1 MARGISTVIGAL
13 LFLLVASLLLALA
26 LRAFNET
33 VLALNEVAN
42 NQRAGV
48 EHLGINVDYTAWKQS
63 LASSVISRISVIKGV
78 SPDTRP
84 ELLDYPD
91 GNSIIIESEADT
103 TTGSVTPASGWV
115 ELIKNGEFNDDFQ
128 YWIPS
133 TGLCSWSIIT
143 VGGDKKARCF
153 CRATGT
159 GSGSAFIRQSF
170 NLDFPAAMAVLSFEY
185 SSSWTGDPLAFFLV
199 VEVRRGGSPAW
210 YWFVDLTAPGKKGGR
225 LTLSLTGALTDP
237 DLYTLNFSLFM
248 AWKGTTDFEFT
259 LDKVSLR
266 ASGQAPPPPQPT
278 AYHRLWFVID
288 TVSTLPRFK
297 GRLTVSTD
305 ATETIDLVFI
315 ELYRWRDGGW
325 VLVEKGVVPA
335 GSFYLDGF
343 EGEGGTQFLVIAYS
357 SEPFKLV
364 LDYFE
369 VTVLAPTHASV
380 KVTNLG
386 TEPVGVYAV
395 WLRNSSWEKRIDVKR
410 VLLPYDSLELSL
422 DSYLTFNRLYEV
434 RVVTGTR
441 AHVVRFT
448 TSGG

>member
-26 LRAFNET
+26 LRVFNET

-63 LASSVISRISVIKGV
+63 LASSVILPPINVIRGIT
-78 SPDTRP
+78 SDTRP
-84 ELLDYPD
+84 ELLDYLD

-103 TTGSVTPASGWV
+103 TTGSVPPVSGWV
-115 ELIKNGEFNDDFQ
+115 ELIKNGEFNEDFQ
-128 YWIPS
+128 YWNRTPS
-133 TGLCSWSIIT
+133 TGFCSWSIIT
-143 VGGDKKARCF
+143 VGGDKKAKYTCEAR
-153 CRATGT
+153 GT
-159 GSGSAFIRQSF
+159 DSGSAFIRQSF
-170 NLDFPAAMAVLSFEY
+170 NLNFPATMAVLSFEY
-185 SSSWTGDPLAFFLV
+185 YNRSEDPLAFFLV
-199 VEVRRGGSPAW
+199 VEVWRGGSPVW
-210 YWFVDLTAPGKKGGR
+210 YWFIDLTAQGRKGR
-225 LTLSLTGALTDP
+225 HPELSLSGIVADP
-237 DLYTLNFSLFM
+237 GEYILNFSLLM
-248 AWKGTTDFEFT
+248 AWKGTTNFT
-259 LDKVSLR
+259 FILDKVSLR
-266 ASGQAPPPPQPT
+266 ASTQAPPPPQPT
-278 AYHRLWFVID
+278 AYHRLSFVVN
-288 TVSTLPRFK
+288 TVSTLPRFN
-297 GRLTVSTD
+297 GRLTVSTN
-305 ATETIDLVFI
+305 ATVFI

-369 VTVLAPTHASV
+369 VTVLAPIHASV

-386 TEPVGVYAV
+386 TEPVDVYAV

-410 VLLPYDSLELSL
+410 VLPPYDSLELSF

>member
-48 EHLGINVDYTAWKQS
+48 EHLGINVDYTAWRQS

-78 SPDTRP
+78 SSDTRP

-103 TTGSVTPASGWV
+103 TTGSVPPASGWV

-128 YWIPS
+128 YWNRNSS

-153 CRATGT
+153 CPATGT
-159 GSGSAFIRQSF
+159 RSGSAFIRQSF

-185 SSSWTGDPLAFFLV
+185 NSSISKKAESLVFFLV
-199 VEVRRGGSPAW
+199 VEVSRDGRPMW
-210 YWFVDLTAPGKKGGR
+210 YWFIDLMAPGRQEGR
-225 LTLSLTGALTDP
+225 LTLSLTGAVTDP
-237 DLYTLNFSLFM
+237 GLYTLNFSLLM

-266 ASGQAPPPPQPT
+266 ASGQAPPPPQPI
-278 AYHRLWFVID
+278 AYHQLLFVVD
-288 TVSTLPRFK
+288 TVSTLPRFN
-297 GRLTVSTD
+297 GRLTVSTN
-305 ATETIDLVFI
+305 ATVSI

-369 VTVLAPTHASV
+369 VTVLAPIHASV

-386 TEPVGVYAV
+386 TEPVDVYAV

>member
-1 MARGISTVIGAL
+1 
-13 LFLLVASLLLALA
+13 
-26 LRAFNET
+26 
-33 VLALNEVAN
+33 
-42 NQRAGV
+42 
-48 EHLGINVDYTAWKQS
+48 
-63 LASSVISRISVIKGV
+63 
-78 SPDTRP
+78 
-84 ELLDYPD
+84 
-91 GNSIIIESEADT
+91 
-103 TTGSVTPASGWV
+103 
-115 ELIKNGEFNDDFQ
+115 
-128 YWIPS
+128 
-133 TGLCSWSIIT
+133 
-143 VGGDKKARCF
+143 
-153 CRATGT
+153 
-159 GSGSAFIRQSF
+159 
-170 NLDFPAAMAVLSFEY
+170 
-185 SSSWTGDPLAFFLV
+185 
-199 VEVRRGGSPAW
+199 
-210 YWFVDLTAPGKKGGR
+210 
-225 LTLSLTGALTDP
+225 
-237 DLYTLNFSLFM
+237 
-248 AWKGTTDFEFT
+248 

-278 AYHRLWFVID
+278 AYHQLWFVID
-288 TVSTLPRFK
+288 TVSTLPRFN

-305 ATETIDLVFI
+305 ATVSI

-369 VTVLAPTHASV
+369 VTVLAPIHASV

-386 TEPVGVYAV
+386 TEPVDVYAV

>member
-33 VLALNEVAN
+33 VLALNEVTN

-48 EHLGINVDYTAWKQS
+48 EHLDIDIDYMAWKQS
-63 LASSVISRISVIKGV
+63 LASSVISRINVTKGV
-78 SPDTRP
+78 SSDTRP

-91 GNSIIIESEADT
+91 GNSIIIESEADM
-103 TTGSVTPASGWV
+103 TTGSVPPASGWV

-128 YWIPS
+128 YWTPS
-133 TGLCSWSIIT
+133 TDLCSWSIIT

-159 GSGSAFIRQSF
+159 GSVSAFIQQSF

-185 SSSWTGDPLAFFLV
+185 NSSISKKGESLVFFLV
-199 VEVRRGGSPAW
+199 VEVSRGGRPVW
-210 YWFVDLTAPGKKGGR
+210 YWFIDLMAPGRQEGR
-225 LTLSLTGALTDP
+225 LTLSLTGAVTDP
-237 DLYTLNFSLFM
+237 GLYTLNFSLLM
-248 AWKGTTDFEFT
+248 AWKGTTDFVFT

-266 ASGQAPPPPQPT
+266 ASGQAPPPPQPI
-278 AYHRLWFVID
+278 AYHQLLFVVD
-288 TVSTLPRFK
+288 TVSTLPRFN
-297 GRLTVSTD
+297 GRLTVSTN
-305 ATETIDLVFI
+305 ATVSI

-335 GSFYLDGF
+335 GSFYLVGF

-369 VTVLAPTHASV
+369 VMVLAPTHASV

-386 TEPVGVYAV
+386 TEPVDVYAV
-395 WLRNSSWEKRIDVKR
+395 WLRNSSWEKRVDVKS
-410 VLLPYDSLELSL
+410 VLLPNDSLEINFDTYLSL
-422 DSYLTFNRLYEV
+422 YRLYEV

-441 AHVVRFT
+441 THIVRLT
-448 TSGG
+448 PSGG